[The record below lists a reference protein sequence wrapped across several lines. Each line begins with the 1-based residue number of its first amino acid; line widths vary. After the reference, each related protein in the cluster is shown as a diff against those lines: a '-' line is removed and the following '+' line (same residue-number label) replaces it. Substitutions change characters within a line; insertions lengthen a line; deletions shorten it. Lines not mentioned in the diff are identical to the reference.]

1 MIAHFKNRRIDDPVE
16 NLETRFPS
24 PEDARFGERVKV
36 ARYIRLAQ
44 PRFMHEVV
52 HTLLATFQRDEQP
65 QAARLPQCPKAGG
78 NQLKGLGGHRR
89 SFRVRTFHKGNGDL
103 Y

>member
-1 MIAHFKNRRIDDPVE
+1 MVAHFKNRGIDDPVE

-24 PEDARFGERVKV
+24 PQDACFGERVKV

-52 HTLLATFQRDEQP
+52 HALLSTLQRDQQS
-65 QAARLPQCPKAGG
+65 QAARLSQCPKAGG
-78 NQLKGLGGHRR
+78 YQLKGLGGHRR
-89 SFRVRTFHKGNGDL
+89 SFRVRTFHKGCGDF